1 MKNRKSNM
9 KRHMLSFAATM
20 ALVLGGGMQLYAAE
34 KLADTV
40 YHNGKIYT
48 VTETMEE
55 AKDVKN
61 AKKAEV
67 VATLNGKIVFVGTEL
82 EATKLGYFD
91 DGKVNKIVDLRGKTM
106 LPGFVDGHGHFPSQG
121 NNDLF
126 KVNLNSPLLDGPA
139 DTMDKLVEELKK
151 KADTLPA
158 GSPIIGFNYDDTQL
172 AEQRHPSR
180 EDLDKA
186 STTHPILISH
196 ISGHMSVANSAALE
210 KYGITKDTVCEGLVK
225 DPATGEPTGLLLEM
239 KAQQLVPLGNEL
251 KVNDARGV
259 ARASE
264 VYAAAGV
271 TTADSGGV
279 GLSGQI
285 PLLQGSIAADEL
297 DLRVVIHPMAYY
309 LYTDEKTGISFDAMG
324 PTNRQA
330 LGWKKSNDAD
340 PFTDGSDAL
349 QAGADLTS
357 LNAGKDVP
365 ENLPANQLLFGAWK
379 IIFDGSPQ
387 GYTAWMK
394 KPGFYDWDEYTADHS
409 FDKAGYFNGLEGTL
423 NMTVDAL
430 KQTIKLYHANGQ
442 STETHTNGSG
452 AAEAWITAVEEA
464 VAAAPDK
471 KDTRH
476 TSIHGQTLERQ
487 HIQRMVGDYAG
498 LEGTADMYEELEGAF
513 KDGVV
518 DTTLGGK
525 LPAGNLGELMKAQ
538 NNFVSFFNNH
548 TYFYGYRHTN
558 KFFGPGRAY
567 NMSPAGWATAYG
579 LPYSFH
585 NDTFVTPISPL
596 RSIQSGVTRF
606 SGDAIAASG
615 QENIEV
621 NGTGKDLNAK
631 AQYKARITDKETRD
645 FWTYDQRVNTLQA
658 LRAVTIMPAWQN
670 KVEDRIGSIEVGKL
684 ADFTIMDKDVFEVA
698 ETAPRTIADLRVA
711 ATIVGDKVVH
721 GMLPDGDVFVSS
733 FRAAYDQPTLNTE
746 VTMIGTPEFISHADA
761 EKDYASLNEGEKRFG
776 TVKFSASVEPE
787 SSAVF
792 QMTLL
797 GNGDKLSN
805 MKLYKLTATE
815 KFEYEYGRP
824 DAGSF
829 GDASG
834 QWWIADFAN
843 PTVALSLDDDPTLE
857 TDKQYLAFFV
867 IRDNDGRFDVDD
879 AEGVITDPVTLVS
892 TTGALP
898 NNGGTADHVYD
909 SDSGSS
915 SGCTVGSTPAYDL
928 LVLFLGFSAIALI
941 RVARRRNS

>member
-1 MKNRKSNM
+1 M
-9 KRHMLSFAATM
+9 
-20 ALVLGGGMQLYAAE
+20 
-34 KLADTV
+34 
-40 YHNGKIYT
+40 
-48 VTETMEE
+48 
-55 AKDVKN
+55 
-61 AKKAEV
+61 
-67 VATLNGKIVFVGTEL
+67 
-82 EATKLGYFD
+82 
-91 DGKVNKIVDLRGKTM
+91 
-106 LPGFVDGHGHFPSQG
+106 
-121 NNDLF
+121 
-126 KVNLNSPLLDGPA
+126 
-139 DTMDKLVEELKK
+139 
-151 KADTLPA
+151 
-158 GSPIIGFNYDDTQL
+158 
-172 AEQRHPSR
+172 
-180 EDLDKA
+180 
-186 STTHPILISH
+186 
-196 ISGHMSVANSAALE
+196 
-210 KYGITKDTVCEGLVK
+210 
-225 DPATGEPTGLLLEM
+225 
-239 KAQQLVPLGNEL
+239 
-251 KVNDARGV
+251 
-259 ARASE
+259 
-264 VYAAAGV
+264 
-271 TTADSGGV
+271 
-279 GLSGQI
+279 
-285 PLLQGSIAADEL
+285 
-297 DLRVVIHPMAYY
+297 
-309 LYTDEKTGISFDAMG
+309 
-324 PTNRQA
+324 
-330 LGWKKSNDAD
+330 
-340 PFTDGSDAL
+340 
-349 QAGADLTS
+349 
-357 LNAGKDVP
+357 
-365 ENLPANQLLFGAWK
+365 
-379 IIFDGSPQ
+379 
-387 GYTAWMK
+387 
-394 KPGFYDWDEYTADHS
+394 
-409 FDKAGYFNGLEGTL
+409 
-423 NMTVDAL
+423 
-430 KQTIKLYHANGQ
+430 
-442 STETHTNGSG
+442 
-452 AAEAWITAVEEA
+452 
-464 VAAAPDK
+464 
-471 KDTRH
+471 
-476 TSIHGQTLERQ
+476 
-487 HIQRMVGDYAG
+487 
-498 LEGTADMYEELEGAF
+498 
-513 KDGVV
+513 
-518 DTTLGGK
+518 
-525 LPAGNLGELMKAQ
+525 
-538 NNFVSFFNNH
+538 
-548 TYFYGYRHTN
+548 
-558 KFFGPGRAY
+558 
-567 NMSPAGWATAYG
+567 
-579 LPYSFH
+579 
-585 NDTFVTPISPL
+585 
-596 RSIQSGVTRF
+596 TRF

-928 LVLFLGFSAIALI
+928 LVLLGFSAIALI